1 MPRTRR
7 FRRLIGAVAF
17 ATAAVLAPM
26 IAASPVAAQSAPPAE
41 ASPEPGPAAC
51 GPDPVCLALV
61 AKDYENC
68 AGFREGVSMGWYPV
82 WATNQTGVCV
92 ETEAGEVLYGFTGP
106 TDQGTFEFFALSAR
120 GAICRGTG
128 HRTVL
133 AARDR
138 SILDGAASFACT
150 DGRVGALTFG
160 AGESGVAGAGAFL
173 KGSVFR
179 LSAFDMRG
187 VAPSLFK
194 PLEQAL
200 QDAAKKAAEQS
211 KGKGI

>member
-1 MPRTRR
+1 MPRTRC
-7 FRRLIGAVAF
+7 FNRLSSAVA
-17 ATAAVLAPM
+17 VV
-26 IAASPVAAQSAPPAE
+26 IAAFAGALVAASTAAAQSTSNNDA
-41 ASPEPGPAAC
+41 GPAAC
-51 GPDPVCLALV
+51 GPDPVCLALI

-68 AGFREGVSMGWYPV
+68 AAFQEGVKLGWYPV

-128 HRTVL
+128 HRSVL

-138 SILDGAASFACT
+138 TILDGSASFACT

-160 AGESGVAGAGAFL
+160 PGDDWIAGGGGFL
-173 KGSVFR
+173 RGSAFR

-187 VAPSLFK
+187 VAASLFK